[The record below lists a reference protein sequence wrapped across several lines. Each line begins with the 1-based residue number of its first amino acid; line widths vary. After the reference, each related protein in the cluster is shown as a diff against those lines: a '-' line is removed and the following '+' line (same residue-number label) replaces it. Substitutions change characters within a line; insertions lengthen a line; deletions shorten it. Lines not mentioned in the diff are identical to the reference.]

1 VHQNHGALEKYWLS
15 VVFALLV
22 LASAVSSYP
31 AVAAALVF
39 TFLVPG
45 LTAYRFFHLKGA
57 EKYAFVPVF
66 SVLVSVQ
73 LIYYL
78 SYLVGYSRWSILLGF
93 AVLTA
98 LYTAVAY
105 FKGEPIKPRS
115 LLALGKIRKTNMLL
129 FGLIFLISLSVLA
142 VSVWRGN
149 EYGIVLTGS
158 NWQDTPMHYEIIESI
173 NNGNFPPQTPSYVGT
188 HVLGYDNAIKAMVNQ
203 LGTKTVP
210 NNKVNVIFG
219 IINPGDV
226 MEIKHMLE
234 LMDVEAIY
242 LTDISKTLMAPLRLP
257 KPHFP
262 PGGTTVDQ
270 IADSANSLGT
280 MVVCKH
286 EGQSAANVLH
296 DKFGV
301 PACIGELPI
310 GVESTEI
317 FLDKV
322 SKVTGK
328 KVPESLMDER
338 DILVDALVDGSQL
351 TFGNKVAIFG
361 DPDIALGLAR
371 FAYELGMQP
380 VHVMSTFESQSF
392 ATDMKTLAT
401 DYGTSEDQ
409 NTIIVGGDLYELHQ
423 RIKEKPVDLI
433 IGDYK
438 GKYIAKEEGI
448 PLVRVG
454 FPQAD
459 RFGYQRRAML
469 GYRGTLQLLDYI
481 VNTIQDT
488 KE

>member
-1 VHQNHGALEKYWLS
+1 MVVVNKTRSVAINAPKMCQPIGAIWATLGVHGSVPLVHGSQGCATYPRNLLGRHFREPVEVAITSLHEKATIFGGASNLKLALTNLIERQNPELIAVITTCLSETTGDDIHGITKA
-15 VVFALLV
+15 F
-22 LASAVSSYP
+22 
-31 AVAAALVF
+31 
-39 TFLVPG
+39 
-45 LTAYRFFHLKGA
+45 RA
-57 EKYAFVPVF
+57 EKP
-66 SVLVSVQ
+66 
-73 LIYYL
+73 
-78 SYLVGYSRWSILLGF
+78 
-93 AVLTA
+93 
-98 LYTAVAY
+98 
-105 FKGEPIKPRS
+105 E
-115 LLALGKIRKTNMLL
+115 LANRTKIVT
-129 FGLIFLISLSVLA
+129 
-142 VSVWRGN
+142 
-149 EYGIVLTGS
+149 
-158 NWQDTPMHYEIIESI
+158 I
-173 NNGNFPPQTPSYVGT
+173 NTPSYVGT
-188 HVLGYDNAIKAMVNQ
+188 HVSGYDNAIKAMASQ
-203 LGTKTVP
+203 LAAKTAP
-210 NNKVNVIFG
+210 NNKVNVIPG

-234 LMDVEAIY
+234 LMRVEAIY
-242 LTDISKTLMAPLRLP
+242 LTDISKTLNAPLRLP

-262 PGGTTVDQ
+262 PGGTTVAE

-286 EGQSAANVLH
+286 EGQSGANVLQE
-296 DKFGV
+296 KFGV

-322 SKVTGK
+322 SKLTGK
-328 KVPESLMDER
+328 KVPESLQDER
-338 DILVDALVDGSQL
+338 DLLVDAMVDSSQL
-351 TFGNKVAIFG
+351 TFGNKVAVFG

-380 VHVMSTFESQSF
+380 VHVMTTFESQSF

-401 DYGTSEDQ
+401 DYGTGEDQ
-409 NTIIVGGDLYELHQ
+409 NSIIVGGDLYELHQ

-469 GYRGTLQLLDYI
+469 GYRGSLQLLDYI
-481 VNTIQDT
+481 VNTIQDAR
-488 KE
+488 E